1 MYYVQYM
8 CKYFLGIIFSL
19 EVSWCLL
26 FVLFCVFWHNNAGKS
41 LEPAVYIC
49 KLLNLLRRDQLSQL
63 LDNGGPAAVLKNRQ
77 KTNIPRLRL
86 LEVYRRL
93 VGPNLQNTATI
104 TNIINYIPS
113 INNDFYLEFN
123 NCIMYL

>member
-1 MYYVQYM
+1 MQVFLRD
-8 CKYFLGIIFSL
+8 YFPIRSL
-19 EVSWCLL
+19 LVFAIRS
-26 FVLFCVFWHNNAGKS
+26 FCVFWRHNNAGKS

-104 TNIINYIPS
+104 TNIVNYIPS